1 MMSPPL
7 TAVTQQFVKMPASR
21 AAAGWDHSAMVET
34 LEQLANVDIDQKSA
48 HEEHG

>member
-7 TAVTQQFVKMPASR
+7 TAVTQQFVNACIAR
-21 AAAGWDHSAMVET
+21 GGGWDHSAMVET
-34 LEQLANVDIDQKSA
+34 PEQLANVEIDQKSG